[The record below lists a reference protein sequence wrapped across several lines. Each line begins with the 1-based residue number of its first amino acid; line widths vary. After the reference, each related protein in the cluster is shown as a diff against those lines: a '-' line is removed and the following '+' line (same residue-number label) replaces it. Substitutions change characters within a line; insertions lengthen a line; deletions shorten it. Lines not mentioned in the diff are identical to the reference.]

1 MRGASRLAAIDV
13 STPAMAWALPNLP
26 SAETVLVR
34 LLRLNLAS
42 ISEVLDGEFR
52 KVGLTELTFQVLCL
66 LMASKDGQATPSD
79 LSDLVGTSRANMT
92 RIIASIVDEGY
103 AVREVE
109 ANDARRSN
117 ISITPQGRKVTENA
131 ADYLAEPIRRIFAG
145 LNEKEFTQL
154 EALLRKCVV
163 SVSDNSYPFGPT
175 GK

>member
-79 LSDLVGTSRANMT
+79 LSDLVGL
-92 RIIASIVDEGY
+92 G
-103 AVREVE
+103 
-109 ANDARRSN
+109 
-117 ISITPQGRKVTENA
+117 
-131 ADYLAEPIRRIFAG
+131 
-145 LNEKEFTQL
+145 
-154 EALLRKCVV
+154 
-163 SVSDNSYPFGPT
+163 
-175 GK
+175 